1 MNTLINKIKIVCIT
15 IIFLLSVGFVL
26 NNAYADPGSS
36 KGFADFTEG
45 DAANLAAQENE
56 ISATITES
64 NDNYL
69 KSLSVDNGSLSPTF
83 YRGITEYTVDTSDVV
98 DKTTLSS
105 IVVSAVADDDGA
117 TVKGLG
123 KIDLN
128 YGDNTIKIIVTAK
141 DKSTRTYTI
150 KVNRPKVE
158 NSNSTNQTIANNAVA
173 NTTTTNSI
181 DANSINNV
189 VNNNTTSSN
198 IFKNINFKS
207 VPVII
212 LSVIILLIVILVIL
226 LIINNK
232 QKKNSKKNKKNKV
245 DNDFYSRMSQNYTD
259 YTDENTDVNGN
270 SMDEDTRYN
279 DNSEEDKNINDNE
292 KSENEDRKNGKYK
305 GRHF

>member
-1 MNTLINKIKIVCIT
+1 MNTLINKIKIVGIT
-15 IIFLLSVGFVL
+15 IIFLLSVGFAI

-45 DAANLAAQENE
+45 DAANLTAQENE
-56 ISATITES
+56 INANTTES

-105 IVVSAVADDDGA
+105 INVSGVTEDDGA

-128 YGDNTIKIIVTAK
+128 YGDNTIKIVVTAK

-150 KVNRPKVE
+150 KVNRPKIE
-158 NSNSTNQTIANNAVA
+158 NSNSTNQTIANNTVA
-173 NTTTTNSI
+173 NTTTNSI
-181 DANSINNV
+181 DANSISNIV
-189 VNNNTTSSN
+189 TNNTTSSN

-207 VPVII
+207 APVII

-245 DNDFYSRMSQNYTD
+245 GNDFYSRMSQNYTD

-279 DNSEEDKNINDNE
+279 DDSEEDKNINNNE